1 MSMFPN
7 KSIAHFFIGFQNCIK
22 YGKHECQC
30 SYSCKFVKGYY
41 EDTQDLSEASR
52 KVLNS
57 SWEAKRKIS
66 AEQREKRKAAELEA
80 QKAMWTRIQEE
91 MAKDEGK
98 GTFAEEEE
106 EHIKEIESED
116 DKKTERKQVEIEAA

>member
-1 MSMFPN
+1 M
-7 KSIAHFFIGFQNCIK
+7 
-22 YGKHECQC
+22 
-30 SYSCKFVKGYY
+30 KGYY